1 MILLNS
7 IDDFLKIDRHGEY
20 LLCCDIDFEGKQ
32 IPKLLDDFRGVLDG
46 NGHKIKNL
54 VISRCVRF
62 DGEPV
67 ALFAS
72 ARNAEIKNISFDN
85 LRICVD
91 NDGYRPE
98 VACLCVM
105 AERCRFSNI
114 VVCITDSECI
124 PLVYDSNECMFAQIR
139 HPGLITHYSENDCL
153 EEEK

>member
-1 MILLNS
+1 MTSLNS
-7 IDDFLKIDRHGEY
+7 IEDFLKIDRHGEY
-20 LLCCDIDFEGKQ
+20 LRCCDIDFEGKE
-32 IPKLLDDFRGVLDG
+32 IPKFLYDFRGVLDG

-54 VISRCVRF
+54 MISRRARF

-67 ALFAS
+67 AMFAS

-98 VACLCVM
+98 VACLCVV

-114 VVCITDSECI
+114 VVCTTDSELR
-124 PLVYDSNECMFAQIR
+124 PLVYDSNECKYAQIR
-139 HPGLITHYSENDCL
+139 HSGAITYYSENDYL